1 MPTGLNNSQLT
12 DFAPAWVSEPDGRG
26 TWKVLYSCVLTLF
39 LCVFT
44 AIHLNVG
51 PAGET
56 TIGWWIHKC
65 KWVGIAILSPELV
78 LYSAGKQWFSA
89 GRLCKKLNALAET
102 YDPDPATV
110 PFEPFYSGAV
120 EPRRAWPLQDMKRPK
135 YTMLYGH
142 FAVMGGFVVDV
153 SHLHN
158 SLSRVTISPKGIAF
172 LARHGH
178 FLRIPEST
186 IRDKSKA
193 DILAK
198 VLVCGQVAWMLVQT
212 IGRKAVGY
220 PITLLEVHTLVH
232 VACAIAMYGLWF
244 QKPLDVRDPAWVE
257 ASAFQDL
264 LALMLVR
271 NYGYGARWHLDDKTA
286 PASVQSI
293 DHTYQTGSESS
304 YLHVYPTRVKDGPK
318 DSTTSREAETLLAQK
333 ISQKQALQQPRIS
346 SPEIVTH
353 QASDGFD
360 FAFDPPTNTQTSCRI
375 LSGQS
380 LPCGIGP
387 ALNVRPLWGPELNLK
402 NDGRLLIPLSD
413 NDIRRWN
420 LAATALIRVGEELH
434 TPQGSVNYF
443 TSHAP
448 NIFIDRKGLQAGFY
462 AYFCAWASGGLI
474 AALVLCCF
482 FGGCHILAWN
492 FEFPTSIERRLW
504 RIACI
509 DTIVGTI
516 SLLAMFSIVIYLHEH
531 NWKSLRNALLAHE
544 LGMLPWIYRLVI
556 LFGVLNI
563 PFFLLSRV
571 YIIVETFISL
581 RRVPLGVYATVDW
594 AEYIP
599 HL

>member
-1 MPTGLNNSQLT
+1 
-12 DFAPAWVSEPDGRG
+12 
-26 TWKVLYSCVLTLF
+26 
-39 LCVFT
+39 
-44 AIHLNVG
+44 
-51 PAGET
+51 
-56 TIGWWIHKC
+56 
-65 KWVGIAILSPELV
+65 
-78 LYSAGKQWFSA
+78 
-89 GRLCKKLNALAET
+89 
-102 YDPDPATV
+102 
-110 PFEPFYSGAV
+110 
-120 EPRRAWPLQDMKRPK
+120 
-135 YTMLYGH
+135 MLYGH
-142 FAVMGGFVVDV
+142 FAVMGGFVIDV

-158 SLSRVTISPKGIAF
+158 SLSRVTISPKGVAF
-172 LARHGH
+172 LASHGH
-178 FLRIPEST
+178 FLKIPEST

-198 VLVCGQVAWMLVQT
+198 VLVCVQVAWMLVQT

-244 QKPLDVRDPAWVE
+244 QKPLDVRDPAWVD

-271 NYGYGARWHLDDKTA
+271 NYGYGARWRLDGETDAA
-286 PASVQSI
+286 PVQSI
-293 DHTYQTGSESS
+293 EHSYQTGSESS
-304 YLHVYPTRVKDGPK
+304 YLQVYPDRVKHGLTE
-318 DSTTSREAETLLAQK
+318 STTSKEAETLLSRKA
-333 ISQKQALQQPRIS
+333 SQSQALQKKRV
-346 SPEIVTH
+346 SPEIITH

-360 FAFDPPTNTQTSCRI
+360 FALDPPKNTQTSCII

-380 LPCGIGP
+380 LTCGIGP
-387 ALNVRPLWGPELNLK
+387 ALNVRQLWGPQRSLE

-413 NDIRRWN
+413 NDIRRWD
-420 LAATALIRVGEELH
+420 LAASALSRIGEELH

-474 AALVLCCF
+474 AALVICSF
-482 FGGCHILAWN
+482 YGVAHILAWN
-492 FEFPTSIERRLW
+492 FEFPTSIERLLW
-504 RIACI
+504 KIACI

-516 SLLAMFSIVIYLHEH
+516 SLLAIFSIVIYLHEH
-531 NWKSLRNALLAHE
+531 SWISLKNALLAHE
-544 LGMLPWIYRLVI
+544 PGVLPLFYRLLVI
-556 LFGVLNI
+556 FGVLNV
-563 PFFLLSRV
+563 PFFLLSRA

>member
-1 MPTGLNNSQLT
+1 M
-12 DFAPAWVSEPDGRG
+12 E
-26 TWKVLYSCVLTLF
+26 
-39 LCVFT
+39 
-44 AIHLNVG
+44 
-51 PAGET
+51 
-56 TIGWWIHKC
+56 
-65 KWVGIAILSPELV
+65 
-78 LYSAGKQWFSA
+78 
-89 GRLCKKLNALAET
+89 
-102 YDPDPATV
+102 
-110 PFEPFYSGAV
+110 
-120 EPRRAWPLQDMKRPK
+120 RPK
-135 YTMLYGH
+135 YKMIYGH

-158 SLSRVTISPKGIAF
+158 SLSRVTISPKGVAF
-172 LARHGH
+172 LASHGH

-198 VLVCGQVAWMLVQT
+198 VLVCAQVAWMLVQT

-244 QKPLDVRDPAWVE
+244 QKPLDVRDPAWVD

-271 NYGYGARWHLDDKTA
+271 NYGYGARWHLDGETASA
-286 PASVQSI
+286 PAPVQSI
-293 DHTYQTGSESS
+293 DRSYQTGSESS
-304 YLHVYPTRVKDGPK
+304 YLQVYPNRVKDGPK
-318 DSTTSREAETLLAQK
+318 ESTTSKEAETLLARK
-333 ISQKQALQQPRIS
+333 VSQSRTLQRSRIS
-346 SPEIVTH
+346 PPEIVTH
-353 QASDGFD
+353 QAGDGFD
-360 FAFDPPTNTQTSCRI
+360 FAFDAPENTQTSCTV

-387 ALNVRPLWGPELNLK
+387 ALSVRPLWGPQLSLEH
-402 NDGRLLIPLSD
+402 DGRLSVPLSD
-413 NDIRRWN
+413 NDIRRWD
-420 LAATALIRVGEELH
+420 LAATALSRIGEELH
-434 TPQGSVNYF
+434 TPQGSINYL

-474 AALVLCCF
+474 AALVICNF
-482 FGGCHILAWN
+482 YGVAHILAWN
-492 FEFPTSIERRLW
+492 FEFPTSIERLLW
-504 RIACI
+504 KIACI

-516 SLLAMFSIVIYLHEH
+516 SLLALFSIVIYLHEH
-531 NWKSLRNALLAHE
+531 NWTSLGNAILANE
-544 LGMLPWIYRLVI
+544 PGILPWIYRLVI

-563 PFFLLSRV
+563 PLFLLSRI